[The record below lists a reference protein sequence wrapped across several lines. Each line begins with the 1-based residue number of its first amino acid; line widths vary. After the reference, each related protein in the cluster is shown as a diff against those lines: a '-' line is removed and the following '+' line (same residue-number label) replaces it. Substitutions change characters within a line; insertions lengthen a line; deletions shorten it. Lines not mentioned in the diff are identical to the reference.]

1 MMNGMNNGWGMETG
15 LGWGLII
22 GIAILVV
29 GIGIYMKIRNKQED
43 ITYLL

>member
-1 MMNGMNNGWGMETG
+1 MMNGAHNGWGMENG

-29 GIGIYMKIRNKQED
+29 VIGIYLKVRKK
-43 ITYLL
+43 

>member
-1 MMNGMNNGWGMETG
+1 MMDGMNNNWGMENG

-29 GIGIYMKIRNKQED
+29 VIGIYMKLRKK
-43 ITYLL
+43 

>member
-1 MMNGMNNGWGMETG
+1 MMDGMNNGWEMGNG

-29 GIGIYMKIRNKQED
+29 IVGIYMKLRKK
-43 ITYLL
+43 

>member
-1 MMNGMNNGWGMETG
+1 MEGMNNSWGMGNG

-29 GIGIYMKIRNKQED
+29 LVGIYLKLRKK
-43 ITYLL
+43 